1 MALRRNMRRMTLLGA
16 VLSLVMALAVVVPGY
31 AAAAPSTIPPVAT
44 GHSRVPRPLQAGMVL
59 TISGSGTAFKI
70 SDQSTTMTASIDLTV
85 KVERDSFGGAILS
98 VTGGS
103 LTVGSDTWTAQ
114 SGRGLVNFH
123 SGKVLLKISLKDS
136 SGNTS
141 HLRLFG

>member
-1 MALRRNMRRMTLLGA
+1 MALRRNMRRMALLGA

-31 AAAAPSTIPPVAT
+31 AAAPSTIPPVAT

-59 TISGSGTAFKI
+59 TISGSGTAFQI
-70 SDQSTTMTASIDLTV
+70 SNQSTTMTAGITLTV

-114 SGRGLVNFH
+114 
-123 SGKVLLKISLKDS
+123 
-136 SGNTS
+136 
-141 HLRLFG
+141 